1 MPTSVSMEIPRDVLE
16 SARLTVSEAKL
27 ELAVALFVNERLSL
41 GKAAE
46 LAGVSV
52 GEFQLDLGRRR
63 IGSHYSESEAREDAA
78 TLAAMRGS

>member
-1 MPTSVSMEIPRDVLE
+1 MEIPSDVLE

-27 ELAVALFVNERLSL
+27 ELAIALFVNERLSL

-63 IGSHYSESEAREDAA
+63 IGPHYGEAEAREDAA
-78 TLAAMRGS
+78 TLTALRRS